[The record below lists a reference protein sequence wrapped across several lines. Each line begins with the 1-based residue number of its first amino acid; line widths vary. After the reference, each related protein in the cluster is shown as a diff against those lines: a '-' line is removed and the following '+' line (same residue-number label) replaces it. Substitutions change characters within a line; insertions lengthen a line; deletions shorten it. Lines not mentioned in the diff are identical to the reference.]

1 MTPVMHASQVGE
13 LTMWPFYDDAAIAL
27 AAKQAEANADLAAK
41 VMGGQMVVV
50 GTMAIALFTMLRPS
64 GAKGDVMGGD
74 PMGAVDDSDDD
85 EEEEGVA
92 TTRADGATEARVA
105 LATLGAGTAIMVAA
119 MAVSYA

>member
-1 MTPVMHASQVGE
+1 M
-13 LTMWPFYDDAAIAL
+13 TMWPFYDDAAIAL

-74 PMGAVDDSDDD
+74 PMGAADDSDDDD
-85 EEEEGVA
+85 EEEEGIA

-105 LATLGAGTAIMVAA
+105 LATLGAGAAILVAA